1 MITLATCIKLYPKG
15 LAVVWR
21 EVQRKWVNVGSLI
34 HTSDASA
41 SAAESTQVPFTEI
54 GKSMEAPY
62 LCVVGAGN

>member
-1 MITLATCIKLYPKG
+1 MEEGAEKMGKCRIAD
-15 LAVVWR
+15 
-21 EVQRKWVNVGSLI
+21 
-34 HTSDASA
+34 TSDASA